1 MKTYKEQAD
10 ELIKQHK
17 YWVGRDFISKFIV
30 TEGQIKTLIEAGEYF
45 LQILRTQIVLLKSG
59 ADICDKPSTK
69 NILNGTQKKRDEI
82 QESINK
88 LKEAIK

>member
-10 ELIKQHK
+10 ELIKF
-17 YWVGRDFISKFIV
+17 YIFL
-30 TEGQIKTLIEAGEYF
+30 TEKNYLRRKIMIGKQIETLIQAGEYF
-45 LQILRTQIVLLKSG
+45 ITKMNWKN
-59 ADICDKPSTK
+59 DIK
-69 NILNGTQKKRDEI
+69 EI